1 MKVEILNE
9 LIKIIEKNNI
19 TSFAISFVVAII
31 IYCETTNE
39 NVIVVQL
46 GKEIYIL
53 FLFCSIF
60 IVLQFFN
67 WIKKYISKQRGL
79 HFIDKY
85 NFEINQ
91 QKTDQKMENLWDF
104 YDKLS
109 ERDRNLLKKFLK
121 TKNLPMITRTKTFYS
136 SESIMNSSLIKKQ
149 EGYDEQGYYMKY
161 KLSDNFYK
169 ILEFSSKNYGKIGHF
184 EEVDYDKL
192 Q

>member
-67 WIKKYISKQRGL
+67 WIKKYISKQ
-79 HFIDKY
+79 
-85 NFEINQ
+85 
-91 QKTDQKMENLWDF
+91 
-104 YDKLS
+104 
-109 ERDRNLLKKFLK
+109 
-121 TKNLPMITRTKTFYS
+121 
-136 SESIMNSSLIKKQ
+136 
-149 EGYDEQGYYMKY
+149 
-161 KLSDNFYK
+161 
-169 ILEFSSKNYGKIGHF
+169 
-184 EEVDYDKL
+184 
-192 Q
+192 